1 MEISE
6 IRLMNLANSNAR
18 AKVMVKQWYP
28 ELFKERDEE
37 LRQLSTLRSLRDLS
51 SPLIVRSAVRTDV
64 GVIRDAN
71 GDELLIGQW
80 YTDNINHIMIYSETS
95 SSCKGFYDGNWG
107 NTWCFPYAHS
117 AVPATRE
124 LVQSMLRKECE
135 IRGYTS
141 NNFMSFAGTYTGDF
155 PINQWYYEEGNDSM
169 YSAPMDEGGLCMYK
183 QGSWAPQIRNSQIE
197 F

>member
-28 ELFKERDEE
+28 ELFKEKDKESDP
-37 LRQLSTLRSLRDLS
+37 LSTLRCIRVSD
-51 SPLIVRSAVRTDV
+51 A
-64 GVIRDAN
+64 GVIVDAN
-71 GDELLIGQW
+71 GDELIIGQW
-80 YTDNINHIMIYSETS
+80 YTDNEMHTMIYSGTS
-95 SSCKGFYDGNWG
+95 NSCKGFYDGNWG
-107 NTWCFPYAHS
+107 STWCFPYPPS
-117 AVPATRE
+117 AVPAPRE

-135 IRGYTS
+135 IRGYTP
-141 NNFMSFAGTYTGDF
+141 NNFMSLAGTYTGDF
-155 PINQWYYEEGNDSM
+155 PINQWYYEESNDSM

-183 QGSWAPQIRNSQIE
+183 QGSWAAQITNSQIE